1 MLYRGGNLI
10 LPSPRRRFQGLV
22 LALPLVLCA
31 YLFLTGES
39 GIFQIRHRDH
49 QIDELRLEIVAIKE
63 ENTRLENESA
73 LLQDD
78 LIAIERIAR
87 ERYGMVM
94 PNESIYMVYPHLP
107 DETPK
112 SSP

>member
-10 LPSPRRRFQGLV
+10 LPTPRRRFQGLV
-22 LALPLVLCA
+22 LAIPFALCA
-31 YLFLTGES
+31 YLFLAGES
-39 GIFQIRHRDH
+39 GIYQIRHRDH
-49 QIDELRLEIVAIKE
+49 QIEELQLEIVSIKE
-63 ENTRLENESA
+63 ENTRLEMETA

-94 PNESIYMVYPHLP
+94 PNESIYMVYPHPP
-107 DETPK
+107 DETPE